1 MASAEPISP
10 SRLAPPAR
18 RRRGRRAPV
27 RSWRRRDQA
36 LFVIAWTAGVGLCLA
51 AIALVVFFAV
61 QGFQYLR
68 PALLVTRPS
77 PAVNQALSGGI
88 LDPIEG
94 TVLLGVI
101 GLAIAA
107 PIGVATAVW
116 VVEYGRPRWLS
127 RIVESTVEVIAGT
140 PDVVLAIFGLALFE
154 LGIFSPFSFSEPGGA
169 FGRSFLNAGII
180 VSAVA
185 LPSVY
190 TATRNGLIATPRQ
203 LREASYALGK
213 TRIATIRRV
222 VMPAV
227 RRDIATGATLG
238 LGRIIGDTA
247 IVVLLLGA
255 TLRTQAESGTPLL
268 GLLRGTGST
277 LTSYVFNNSPSGDG
291 NAPDKA
297 YAAAAV
303 LLLLVL
309 VLNWGV
315 GRIGRIGG
323 PPLHE
328 ERRLGA

>member
-1 MASAEPISP
+1 MASAEPVP
-10 SRLAPPAR
+10 AARVVPPPR
-18 RRRGRRAPV
+18 RRRGRRASV
-27 RSWRRRDQA
+27 RSWRLRDQA
-36 LFVIAWTAGVGLCLA
+36 LFVLAWTAGVGLCLIA
-51 AIALVVFFAV
+51 AALVIFFAAK
-61 QGFQYLR
+61 GLEFLR

-77 PAVNQALSGGI
+77 PAVQQATSGGI

-94 TVLLGVI
+94 TIVLGVI
-101 GLAIAA
+101 GLLIAA
-107 PIGVATAVW
+107 PVGVATAIW

-127 RIVESTVEVIAGT
+127 RIVESTVEIIAGT
-140 PDVVLAIFGLALFE
+140 PDIVLAIFGLALFE
-154 LGIFSPFSFSEPGGA
+154 LGIFSPFSFAEPGGA

-190 TATRNGLIATPRQ
+190 TATRNGLLATPRQ

-222 VMPAV
+222 VLPAI
-227 RRDIATGATLG
+227 RRDVATGSTLG

-247 IVVLLLGA
+247 IVILLLGA
-255 TLRTQAESGTPLL
+255 TLRNQPENGTPLL

-277 LTSYVFNNSPSGDG
+277 LTSFIYNNSPSGDG

-303 LLLLVL
+303 LLVLVI

-323 PPLHE
+323 PPIHE

>member
-1 MASAEPISP
+1 MAQSESAQ
-10 SRLAPPAR
+10 APQLLPPR
-18 RRRGRRAPV
+18 RSRGRRSSLF
-27 RSWRRRDQA
+27 SWRARDQA
-36 LFVIAWTAGVGLCLA
+36 VFALAWITGIGLCLVVA
-51 AIALVVFFAV
+51 AIVLLFATK
-61 QGFQYLR
+61 GFDYLR
-68 PALLVTRPS
+68 PDLLFSRPS
-77 PAVNQALSGGI
+77 AAVNQAQSGGF

-94 TVLLGVI
+94 TVMLGI
-101 GLAIAA
+101 LGLAIAA
-107 PIGVATAVW
+107 PLGVITAVW

-127 RIVESTVEVIAGT
+127 RIVESAVEVIAGT

-154 LGIFSPFSFSEPGGA
+154 LGIFAPLSFSSPGGA
-169 FGRSFLNAGII
+169 FGRSFLTSGII

-185 LPSVY
+185 IPSVY

-222 VMPAV
+222 VLPAV

-247 IVVLLLGA
+247 IVILLLGA
-255 TLRTQAESGTPLL
+255 TLRTQTESGTPLL

-277 LTSYVFNNSPSGDG
+277 LTSYIYNNSPSGEG
-291 NAPDKA
+291 NAPNKA
-297 YAAAAV
+297 YAAAAF
-303 LLLLVL
+303 LLLLIL
-309 VLNWGV
+309 LLNWGV

-323 PPLHE
+323 PPIHE

>member
-1 MASAEPISP
+1 MAAVEPIGGAPVTP
-10 SRLAPPAR
+10 SR

-27 RSWRRRDQA
+27 RSWRPRDQA
-36 LFVIAWTAGVGLCLA
+36 IFVLSWIAGTGLCLCA
-51 AIALVVFFAV
+51 AALVIFFIV
-61 QGFQYLR
+61 QGAHYLR

-94 TVLLGVI
+94 TLLLGVI
-101 GLAIAA
+101 GLLIAA
-107 PIGVATAVW
+107 PLGVITAIW

-127 RIVESTVEVIAGT
+127 RIVESAVEVIAGT
-140 PDVVLAIFGLALFE
+140 PDIVLAIFGLALFE
-154 LGIFSPFSFSEPGGA
+154 LGVFAPFSFAEPGGA

-185 LPSVY
+185 IPSIY
-190 TATRNGLIATPRQ
+190 TATRNGLLATPRQ

-213 TRIATIRRV
+213 TRVATIRRV

-227 RRDIATGATLG
+227 RRDVATGATLG
-238 LGRIIGDTA
+238 LGRIYGDTA

-255 TLRTQAESGTPLL
+255 TLRNQPENNVPLI

-277 LTSYVFNNSPSGDG
+277 LTSFIYDSSPAGDG
-291 NAPDKA
+291 NAPNKA

-303 LLLLVL
+303 LLLMVL
-309 VLNWGV
+309 LLNWGV

-323 PPLHE
+323 PPIHE